1 MTAIRDMI
9 WNHQPKSIFVTGHS
23 LGGVLAVFAA
33 IEIKR
38 SSGFLGKIYMYTYG
52 QPRIG
57 NN

>member
-1 MTAIRDMI
+1 M
-9 WNHQPKSIFVTGHS
+9 
-23 LGGVLAVFAA
+23 GGVLAVFAA

-38 SSGFLGKIYMYTYG
+38 SSGFLGKIYMYTFG